1 MHRRSVFAGLM
12 AAAALMLSACASA
25 PEASA
30 QATFQSERIIVTTR
44 GQGPDVILIHGMA
57 SHTDVWDTTVA
68 ALEGRYR
75 VHLIQI
81 SGFGGFP
88 ARGNVDGPVAAP
100 VAEEIARYITE
111 ARLQRPAVIGHS
123 MGGTIGMML
132 TARHP
137 DLVGRLMVV
146 DMFPFLGVMFAGAN
160 ATPESVAPIADQIR
174 GQMRQAEQGVV
185 SPMTVQTINTMVR
198 TEPARPRIIEQSR
211 LSIVGTVANAYHEL
225 VTTDL
230 RPELSN
236 IRAPV
241 TVLYV
246 IPPQMPITQEQY
258 EGFMRASYTN
268 LPQARLVR
276 IDNAYHFI
284 MIDQFDA
291 FMGEVNTFLAG

>member
-12 AAAALMLSACASA
+12 AAAALVLSACASA
-25 PEASA
+25 PEAAA
-30 QATFQSERIIVTTR
+30 QPAFQSERIIVTTR
-44 GQGPDVILIHGMA
+44 GQGPDVILIHGMG

-146 DMFPFLGVMFAGAN
+146 DMFPFLGVMFAGPS
-160 ATPESVAPIADQIR
+160 ATPQSVGPIADQIR
-174 GQMRQAEQGVV
+174 GQMARAEQGVV
-185 SPMTVQTINTMVR
+185 TPMLTQTINGMVR
-198 TEPARPRIIEQSR
+198 TEAARPRIIEQSR
-211 LSIVGTVANAYHEL
+211 ASIVGTVANSYHEL
-225 VTTDL
+225 IVTDL

-246 IPPQMPITQEQY
+246 IPPQMPITPEQY

-268 LPQARLVR
+268 LAQARLVR

-284 MIDQFDA
+284 MTDQFDA